1 MKINVEIDLTPEE
14 LRRFM
19 GLPNV
24 EGLHQQM
31 MDGFMDRLQSSQDQ
45 REAFMRNLFAG
56 AMAPWQAFMGMS
68 QPPVSSKDKK

>member
-1 MKINVEIDLTPEE
+1 MKVNVEIDMTPEE

-31 MDGFMDRLQSSQDQ
+31 MDGFLEQLQSSNEQ
-45 REAFMRNLFAG
+45 REAFMSNLLAG
-56 AMAPWQAFMGMS
+56 AVAPWQSFFNMAAKS
-68 QPPVSSKDKK
+68 DRKS